1 MESETRFNL
10 CETNSLKEKSL
21 EQEESAHKMRVLAI
35 DDSPVMLQTIS
46 SALGEDYIVYGMSNP
61 EMLKKFLQQITPELI
76 LLDIEMPG
84 INGFE
89 VITQLKASDSYSK
102 IPVVFLSAMDDA
114 ANEAYGIELGAEGF
128 IEKPFQSNFLR
139 EKVAKHI
146 IRRYQMQKKAA

>member
-1 MESETRFNL
+1 MESELPELDVTR
-10 CETNSLKEKSL
+10 
-21 EQEESAHKMRVLAI
+21 KMRVLAV

-46 SALGEDYIVYGMSNP
+46 SALGDDYIVYGMSNP

-84 INGFE
+84 MNGLE
-89 VITQLKASDSYSK
+89 IITQLKASDSLSK

-128 IEKPFQSNFLR
+128 IEKPFQANILR
-139 EKVAKHI
+139 EGVAKHI
-146 IRRYQMQKKAA
+146 VRRDLMQKKAA